1 MNAGLGD
8 RTQVAI
14 VGAGPAGLML
24 ARLLHLAG
32 IESVVLESQS
42 REYVEH
48 RVRAGVLENG
58 TVELLAEI
66 GVGERMRRE
75 GLTHRGIEIRFAGRS
90 HRIDFEDL
98 TGKTITVYGQ
108 QEVVKDLIAAN
119 LANGIRIEFEAAVEA
134 LEDLEGTRPALRYR
148 TKDGVQH
155 RLAADFLAGC
165 DGFHGVS
172 RAAVPAGAF
181 TLFERAYPFAWFGI
195 LAESKPVSEELIYAN
210 HERGFALVSMRSPTI
225 TRLYVQCPATDDVA
239 DWSDDRFW
247 TELRARMESGAGGPE
262 VERGPILQKSI
273 AVLRSVVVE
282 PMRHGRL
289 FLAGDAAHIVP
300 PTGAKGMNLAIA
312 DVRVLARALG
322 AFYESGTTSLLD
334 AYSETCL
341 QRVWKAQ
348 RFSTWMTSVLHR
360 FDDHGPFGRKLQ
372 LAELAYVASSH
383 AAAQSLAENYVG
395 LPF

>member
-1 MNAGLGD
+1 MSGARSE

-32 IESVVLESQS
+32 IEPVVLEAQS
-42 REYVEH
+42 RDYVEQ

-75 GLTHRGIEIRFAGRS
+75 GLVHSGIELRFAGRS

-119 LANGIRIEFEAAVEA
+119 LASGIRIEFEAAVEA
-134 LEDLEGTRPALRYR
+134 LEDLEGTRPAVRYR
-148 TKDGVQH
+148 TKDGGQ
-155 RLAADFLAGC
+155 RTLAADFVAGC

-172 RAAVPAGAF
+172 RAAVPPGAF
-181 TLFERAYPFAWFGI
+181 TMFERAYPFAWFGI

-262 VERGPILQKSI
+262 VERGPVLQKSI

-312 DVRVLARALG
+312 DVRVLARALTAYYDNG
-322 AFYESGTTSLLD
+322 ATNLLD

-372 LAELAYVASSH
+372 LAELAYVAGSR

>member
-1 MNAGLGD
+1 MSD

-32 IESVVLESQS
+32 IEAVVLESQS
-42 REYVEH
+42 REYVEQ
-48 RVRAGVLENG
+48 RVRAGVLEHG
-58 TVELLAEI
+58 TVELLTEI
-66 GVGERMRRE
+66 GIGDRMRRE
-75 GLTHRGIEIRFAGRS
+75 GLTHRGVELRFAGRS

-119 LANGIRIEFEAAVEA
+119 LASGIRIEFEAAVEA
-134 LEDLEGTRPALRYR
+134 LEDLEGTQPALRYR
-148 TKDGVQH
+148 TKDGEQ
-155 RLAADFLAGC
+155 RTLRADFLAGC

-172 RAAVPAGAF
+172 RAAVPPGAF
-181 TLFERAYPFAWFGI
+181 ALFERAYPFAWFGI

-247 TELRARMESGAGGPE
+247 TELRTRMESGAGGPE
-262 VERGPILQKSI
+262 VERGPVLQKSI

-282 PMRHGRL
+282 PMRYGRL

-322 AFYESGTTSLLD
+322 AFYENGTTSLLD

-372 LAELAYVASSH
+372 LAELAYVAGSR

-395 LPF
+395 LAF